1 MSIFLQNTKENNMKK
16 IKNSRLNIAISE
28 DLQSEMAEIRDK
40 YDINWSEKVRN
51 FIQHEIRLMNQE
63 NQVEFTR
70 LMSERFSR

>member
-40 YDINWSEKVRN
+40 FDINWSEKVRN

-63 NQVEFTR
+63 NQGEFTR
-70 LMSERFSR
+70 LMSERFSK